1 MPLYEYQCDSC
12 GAQFELIRKFSDP
25 PLHVCPTCKA
35 EGLRKLL
42 SSPAFQFKGSGF
54 YATDYAKKAG
64 EPAAEAKTAAESKA
78 DAKSDARG
86 EAKGD
91 AKPEAAKDTSAPAA
105 EKTSADKPVAA
116 KPAPATPA
124 KDK

>member
-25 PLHVCPTCKA
+25 PLQVCPTCGA
-35 EGLRKLL
+35 EGVRKLL
-42 SSPAFQFKGSGF
+42 SSPAFQFKGAGF
-54 YATDYAKKAG
+54 YATDYAKTAS
-64 EPAAEAKTAAESKA
+64 ESSAEAKTAAESKA
-78 DAKSDARG
+78 DARSDAKG

-91 AKPEAAKDTSAPAA
+91 SKPEAAKDTSAPAA
-105 EKTSADKPVAA
+105 AKTSTEKPAA
-116 KPAPATPA
+116 TTPAPATSG